1 MKGLII
7 KSPADEDVE
16 RGNLLAAA
24 YIYAINMCSSERYC
38 NYMDVFISNIFISPE
53 KETGSAIFTFCNT
66 HLFTHRQKPIVG
78 RTSFNSPLVHHILT
92 NKKMFEF

>member
-38 NYMDVFISNIFISPE
+38 NYRKVRYIRRMIFLPE
-53 KETGSAIFTFCNT
+53 NFLKVGS
-66 HLFTHRQKPIVG
+66 V
-78 RTSFNSPLVHHILT
+78 
-92 NKKMFEF
+92 